1 MSPDPINT
9 RPVEAALLRELDGLR
24 QDLRDHREET
34 RVEIVETRRVIDEKL
49 EDIVG
54 EARKTNGRLRR
65 AELWIAGLKAL
76 AATAALLV
84 PFAVAI
90 FTHNL

>member
-1 MSPDPINT
+1 MADPIDT
-9 RPVEAALLRELDGLR
+9 RPAEAALLRELDGLR

-34 RVEIVETRRVIDEKL
+34 RAEIVQTRLLIDDKL
-49 EDIVG
+49 DDIVT
-54 EARKTNGRLRR
+54 EARRTNGRLRR

-76 AATAALLV
+76 AATAALLI

-90 FTHNL
+90 FSHNL

>member
-1 MSPDPINT
+1 VADPIDT
-9 RPVEAALLRELDGLR
+9 RPAEAALLRELDGLR

-34 RVEIVETRRVIDEKL
+34 RAEIVQTRLLIDDKL
-49 EDIVG
+49 DDIVT
-54 EARKTNGRLRR
+54 EARRTNGRLRR

-76 AATAALLV
+76 AATAALLI

-90 FTHNL
+90 FSHNL